1 MVFPL
6 PSHEVYGA
14 PSSDLVVKEVGE
26 EGIISS
32 PFGGSSVTPAVN
44 KDDDVR
50 LTGLIQTQKW
60 QVGIGLSSEMVWD
73 QGDNLWDEEIRDF
86 PYPLGI
92 CPWIGLWVVR
102 TL

>member
-1 MVFPL
+1 LVVVFPL

-14 PSSDLVVKEVGE
+14 PSSDLVVKEEGE

-50 LTGLIQTQKW
+50 LTGLIQSQKW
-60 QVGIGLSSEMVWD
+60 PVGFGSTSEMVVWD
-73 QGDNLWDEEIRDF
+73 QGDDLWDEEIEIS
-86 PYPLGI
+86 LT
-92 CPWIGLWVVR
+92 LWVYA
-102 TL
+102 LGLGLGL